1 MVKRHSYPT
10 NYDGC
15 EISIATERMKDGKWS
30 VVASIEHH
38 VGDGVQTTPMPVTH
52 LRFAR
57 CRSHERPRVAHPRA
71 VLRKD
76 TLPDESPAPGAK
88 RLALVRGE
96 QRRQRRRHIVDDPA

>member
-10 NYDGC
+10 NHDGC

-52 LRFAR
+52 LRFDT
-57 CRSHERPRVAHPRA
+57 EDDAHAFGMAQANDYLDRA
-71 VLRKD
+71 
-76 TLPDESPAPGAK
+76 TPAA
-88 RLALVRGE
+88 
-96 QRRQRRRHIVDDPA
+96 

>member
-38 VGDGVQTTPMPVTH
+38 VGDGKQTTPMPVTH
-52 LRFAR
+52 LRFDTEEDA
-57 CRSHERPRVAHPRA
+57 HAFGMAQANDYLERA
-71 VLRKD
+71 
-76 TLPDESPAPGAK
+76 TPAA
-88 RLALVRGE
+88 
-96 QRRQRRRHIVDDPA
+96 